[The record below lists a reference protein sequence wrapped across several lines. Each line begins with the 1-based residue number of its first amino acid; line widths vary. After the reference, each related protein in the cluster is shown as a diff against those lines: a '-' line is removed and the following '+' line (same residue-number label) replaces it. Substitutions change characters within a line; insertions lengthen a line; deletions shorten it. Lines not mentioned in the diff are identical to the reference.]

1 MAAADPM
8 PRAGTAASA
17 VHVSAS
23 RMGWLKTGRS
33 DVKLWFGKL
42 RHALADGSLFFGLA
56 TIAIFMLSRPFEG
69 IEGDGQIYMA
79 RALADLDP
87 MGIGRDIMFVHDGQS
102 QFSIFPFV
110 TARLVAALNPAN
122 TSLLLALLSTAC
134 WFAAAQFLI
143 GRFAE
148 GRTKWAVLMIV
159 AVLPSFYG
167 AFHLLRFAEQFAT
180 PRPFAEA
187 CVLAALGLLIERRRV
202 LALGF
207 LALASALHPIMALPG
222 LLIFWIDLC
231 RADRR
236 WIAAGL
242 GLALIGAIAVAAGL
256 PLFDRLA
263 TSIDPDWLALL
274 HQRNAYLFPTLWP
287 FESLAFLA
295 LQIAT
300 VLIAADLLTP
310 RVRWM
315 FLAAA
320 ALGAGGLAIS
330 VLFGDLWPLLLVVQ
344 AQLWRMSWLLGVVA
358 GIALALCF
366 LRLPERGPRV
376 ELASAFLA
384 LGWLLWDEPLP
395 ALFAAF
401 AALVFYHLRGLTFAL
416 CRPVLNMIWGTVL
429 SIGILVRLGPT
440 MAFIK
445 YAASSPP
452 DFHPA
457 VSLFW
462 TIYLVSIPVAVFA
475 VLYVSRPALISPKVT
490 GAFAVVT
497 VLCVIALWDDRDPRH
512 KVLDSGHH
520 QAALAAL
527 LPADQSEI
535 YWMGGVVEPWFY
547 AGRRGWALYIQG
559 AGSVFSRPLAMVW
572 RDRVEALISLG
583 LADQS
588 LRGAQTLA
596 PREDAVP
603 LTRAAIDGLCARKD
617 APSAIVAPLE
627 EGMAE
632 PGDLKFKVWQPPAPQ
647 FRLTQKGETVTWHR
661 VEKFLV
667 VSCAD
672 HAPEL

>member
-8 PRAGTAASA
+8 PPAGIAASA

-23 RMGWLKTGRS
+23 RIGWLKGRG

-42 RHALADGSLFFGLA
+42 RQALADGSLFFGIA
-56 TIAIFMLSRPFEG
+56 TIAVFMLSRPFEG

-79 RALADLDP
+79 RALADQDA

-102 QFSIFPFV
+102 QFSIFPFIA
-110 TARLVAALNPAN
+110 ARLVAALNPAN
-122 TSLLLALLSTAC
+122 TSLLLALLSIAC
-134 WFAAAQFLI
+134 WFAAAQFFI

-148 GRTKWAVLMIV
+148 GRMKWAILMIL
-159 AVLPSFYG
+159 AALPGFYG

-187 CVLAALGLLIERRRV
+187 CVLAALGFLIDRRRV
-202 LALGF
+202 LALAL
-207 LALASALHPIMALPG
+207 LALAFALHPIMALPG

-242 GLALIGAIAVAAGL
+242 GLALIGAIAVATGL

-263 TSIDPDWLALL
+263 TTIDPDWLALL
-274 HQRNAYLFPTLWP
+274 RLRNAYLFPTLWP
-287 FESLAFLA
+287 FEAFAFLA

-300 VLIAADLLTP
+300 VLVAADLLAP
-310 RVRWM
+310 RVRWI

-320 ALGAGGLAIS
+320 ALGAAGLAIS

-344 AQLWRMSWLLGVVA
+344 AQLWRMSWLLGIAA
-358 GIALALCF
+358 GIALALCL

-395 ALFAAF
+395 ALLAAC
-401 AALVFYHLRGLTFAL
+401 AALILHHLSGLTFAL
-416 CRPVLNMIWGTVL
+416 RRPVLNMIWGAVL

-445 YAASSPP
+445 YAASSPA

-462 TIYLVSIPVAVFA
+462 NIYLVSIPIVVFA
-475 VLYVSRPALISPKVT
+475 VLYVWRPALISPKVT
-490 GAFAVVT
+490 GAFAAVT
-497 VLCVIALWDDRDPRH
+497 VLCVIGLWDDRDPRH
-512 KVLDSGHH
+512 KVLDSGRH

-527 LPADQSEI
+527 LPADHSEI

-547 AGRRGWALYIQG
+547 AGRPGWALYIQG

-572 RDRVEALISLG
+572 RDRVEALISSG

-603 LTRAAIDGLCARKD
+603 LRRAAIDGLCARKD
-617 APSAIVAPLE
+617 APGAIVAPLE

-632 PGDLKFKVWQPPAPQ
+632 PSDLKFKIWQPPAPQ

-667 VSCAD
+667 LSCTD
-672 HAPEL
+672 HVPEL